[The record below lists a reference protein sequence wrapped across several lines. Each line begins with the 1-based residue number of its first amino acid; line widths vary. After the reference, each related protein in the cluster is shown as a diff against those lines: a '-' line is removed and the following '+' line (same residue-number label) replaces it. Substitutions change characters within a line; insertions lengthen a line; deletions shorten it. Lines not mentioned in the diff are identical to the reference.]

1 MIDESKSQDSSHVN
15 IDFRKSPIKIK
26 KTTDNKWMFMVG
38 CPQYACKFDSWE
50 LMLLQLASLL
60 IDPEKFYEDNK
71 VELGNRKLKEVDLH
85 VITKHID
92 NQLNAE

>member
-1 MIDESKSQDSSHVN
+1 
-15 IDFRKSPIKIK
+15 
-26 KTTDNKWMFMVG
+26 MFMVG
-38 CPQYACKFDSWE
+38 CQRYAFKLDSWE

-71 VELGNRKLKEVDLH
+71 VELGNRRLKEVDLH